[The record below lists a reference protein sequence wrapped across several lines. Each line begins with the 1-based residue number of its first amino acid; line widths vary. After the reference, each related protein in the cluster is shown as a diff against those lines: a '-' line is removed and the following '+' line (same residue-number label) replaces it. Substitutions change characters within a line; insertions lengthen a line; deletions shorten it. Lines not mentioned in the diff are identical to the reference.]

1 MVLAWYTY
9 VPNIRICVTFLTIIS
24 ITDLPDI
31 KVIYFLFSCA
41 DAEDSSS
48 SEPDDDGGGGAP
60 SASPPPSQPSRASPR
75 PDSPGHG
82 HPDEHPDE
90 NADEDLPY
98 MSDDGPEY
106 ECEGLCTMSSH
117 LAKLDSL
124 SARGS
129 RCADKFFQVHTA
141 RWGESMPRPG
151 DLLHSARAGGADV
164 RELRKRKAEN
174 ITRITAESHA
184 FCTSSNLSQRRS
196 DAVLET
202 FTNVSTF
209 KFKLCLKFCLHA
221 LCNDDFVS
229 ALASSRGRPISFVSD
244 FKQGGA

>member
-9 VPNIRICVTFLTIIS
+9 VLNIRICVTFLTIIS

-60 SASPPPSQPSRASPR
+60 PPSQPSRASPR

-106 ECEGLCTMSSH
+106 ECEGFGTMSSH

-124 SARGS
+124 SARG
-129 RCADKFFQVHTA
+129 CADSKSTLPDGVNQC
-141 RWGESMPRPG
+141 
-151 DLLHSARAGGADV
+151 L
-164 RELRKRKAEN
+164 
-174 ITRITAESHA
+174 
-184 FCTSSNLSQRRS
+184 
-196 DAVLET
+196 VLET
-202 FTNVSTF
+202 SCTAPVRAGRMFGNSGRGKQKTSPASLQN
-209 KFKLCLKFCLHA
+209 LMH
-221 LCNDDFVS
+221 S
-229 ALASSRGRPISFVSD
+229 ALPPTSLRGAVTLFWRPL
-244 FKQGGA
+244 QM

>member
-1 MVLAWYTY
+1 MVRMCAEYSDLC
-9 VPNIRICVTFLTIIS
+9 NIPDHYNG

-60 SASPPPSQPSRASPR
+60 PAQPPPSQPSRDSPR

-82 HPDEHPDE
+82 HPDEHPDA
-90 NADEDLPY
+90 NADEEPSEDLPY

-106 ECEGLCTMSSH
+106 ECEGLGTMSSH
-117 LAKLDSL
+117 LAKLGSL
-124 SARGS
+124 SAR
-129 RCADKFFQVHTA
+129 RCADQFFQVHTS
-141 RWGESMPRPG
+141 RWGKSMPRPG

-164 RELRKRKAEN
+164 REVRKRKAEN
-174 ITRITAESHA
+174 ITRNVAESHA
-184 FCTSSNLSQRRS
+184 FCSSSNLSQTRS
-196 DAVLET
+196 DSVLET

-221 LCNDDFVS
+221 LYNDDFVL
-229 ALASSRGRPISFVSD
+229 ALASSRGHSISFVSD
-244 FKQGGA
+244 FKQGGG